1 MCVWISARGDG
12 GGGELYI
19 IRGGGT
25 CHNLRGPKKKWAT
38 LDCGQVPLAKTLMNV
53 TLEKL

>member
-1 MCVWISARGDG
+1 MSQPEGA
-12 GGGELYI
+12 E
-19 IRGGGT
+19 
-25 CHNLRGPKKKWAT
+25 KKWAT